1 MILVEGCH
9 RSGTMTTLV
18 EDDDVVEIS
27 RYALDAVGD
36 LVDGLHEPPGRCGNP
51 LRHDAPLEETRGCA
65 EKKKP

>member
-1 MILVEGCH
+1 
-9 RSGTMTTLV
+9 MTTLV